1 MQCPL
6 VFTAALWGLFL
17 PALVPVAGEQ
27 SVGLGPVTSQEGPP
41 QLSYPSQF
49 LTATLCTHGNSPPL
63 VPVLLELLYL
73 LSNRTSVH

>member
-1 MQCPL
+1 MQFPL

-27 SVGLGPVTSQEGPP
+27 SVGLGPVTSQEGSP

-49 LTATLCTHGNSPPL
+49 LTATVYIWELPALPTSLIGASLSP
-63 VPVLLELLYL
+63 
-73 LSNRTSVH
+73 